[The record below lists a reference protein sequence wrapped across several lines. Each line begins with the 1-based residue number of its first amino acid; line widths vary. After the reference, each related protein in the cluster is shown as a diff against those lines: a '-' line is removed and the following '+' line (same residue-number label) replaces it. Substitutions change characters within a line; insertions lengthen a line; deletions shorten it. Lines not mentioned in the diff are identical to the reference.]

1 MERISVN
8 QNALHMCPI
17 WPQYQLA
24 KRESPALEDETY
36 CVSPRSGG
44 RYVITDAAE
53 EKLRFMGDGFEQQRI
68 KARLT
73 TILDELRRD
82 VDEWPMVTG
91 ELIDRAISRRD
102 LHPFERANRLLGYLA
117 AVPARLGVEISP
129 SESQRIEMQVRSES
143 INFDEVVFLIR
154 YLQDRGY
161 VDARITDT
169 QTRSILLF
177 VCVTIQGHARV
188 AETMQA
194 TDPAQA
200 FVAMWFD
207 RSVDGLYERGI
218 RPAIEAAG
226 YKPLRIDQK
235 PDANKID
242 DEIIAEI
249 RRSRFVVAD
258 FTHGEGGARGGVYYE
273 AGFAYGLNIP
283 VIFTC
288 REDMFD
294 NIHFDTRQY
303 NHIGWAEPDDLV
315 EPLKQRILARIG
327 EGPNRQ

>member
-1 MERISVN
+1 MN
-8 QNALHMCPI
+8 LDTQQMCPI
-17 WPQYQLA
+17 WPEYAVPKYQNRA
-24 KRESPALEDETY
+24 SAGEID
-36 CVSPRSGG
+36 CVSPRAGG
-44 RYVITDAAE
+44 SFTIEEDAE
-53 EKLRFMGDGFEQQRI
+53 EKLRFMEEGFEKRRI
-68 KARLT
+68 SARLT
-73 TILDELRRD
+73 SMLVEMRRD
-82 VDEWPMVTG
+82 GEKWPLVNV
-91 ELIDRAISRRD
+91 ELINKAILRRD
-102 LHPFERANRLLGYLA
+102 LHPFEKADRLLEFLA
-117 AVPARLGVEISP
+117 VVPRRLGAAIAP
-129 SESQRIEMQVRSES
+129 NESDQIVMQVRSES
-143 INFDEVVFLIR
+143 IDFDEVIFLLR
-154 YLQDRGY
+154 YLHDRGD

-169 QTRSILLF
+169 QTRSYLLF

-207 RSVDGLYERGI
+207 QSVDGLYEMGI
-218 RPAIEAAG
+218 GPAVQAAG

-242 DEIIAEI
+242 DEIVAEI

-258 FTHGEGGARGGVYYE
+258 CTHGEGGARGGVYYE

-294 NIHFDTRQY
+294 KIHFDTRQY
-303 NHIGWAEPDDLV
+303 NHIGWTEPVDLV